1 VGRIKK
7 LFIDKIIKDKKITFS
22 KNKNFYLYVYVNIK
36 NGVGRF
42 NINNNFL
49 RQVTKKLTEYINNS
63 KYKNVVLIC
72 RSEKEQFTEAFPSLN
87 ELLYLKDNIKKNLKI
102 FYQDP
107 WPSHVPNFIKDEK
120 TLYIRFGFDEGSEF
134 DKVCVN
140 DPTFKTTQAD
150 GEYWFLLNNINN
162 KLLY

>member
-1 VGRIKK
+1 MGRIKK

-87 ELLYLKDNIKKNLKI
+87 ELLYLKDNTKKNLKI

-107 WPSHVPNFIKDEK
+107 
-120 TLYIRFGFDEGSEF
+120 
-134 DKVCVN
+134 
-140 DPTFKTTQAD
+140 
-150 GEYWFLLNNINN
+150 
-162 KLLY
+162 